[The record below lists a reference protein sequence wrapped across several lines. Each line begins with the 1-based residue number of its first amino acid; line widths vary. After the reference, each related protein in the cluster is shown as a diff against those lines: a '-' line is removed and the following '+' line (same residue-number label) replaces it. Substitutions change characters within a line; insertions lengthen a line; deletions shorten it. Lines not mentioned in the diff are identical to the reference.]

1 MTILNGELKND
12 VLEIVRFLL
21 MMPLLSVAEM
31 VPATGLADSRC
42 RRILDSLHADGFV
55 TSTRAGRLHNVQTRS
70 WLTTQG
76 VMLAVRELG
85 VDIPWQAS
93 ENHIKWL
100 FWRLPMVEIIYRLA
114 PTLLAH
120 PGVIGCGPVYNSP
133 DPDEAPIWFPQDLRL
148 EKLIWR
154 RDPNVHAIAVFK
166 NGAWMPIT
174 YLGLTTTFHQM
185 LDYMDAWMKFLET
198 PAEPGCAPP
207 EPAGWVCIGIDH
219 LAAMHAAEV
228 WANDR
233 VWYKDATL
241 VATADGRVV
250 NSMKPMPFGPP
261 LREPRGP
268 VNLGRPERVKRW
280 VEQDPV
286 MKALNGKR
294 AFRVFMFVA
303 EWYGASQ
310 AQVEREVRDSGGG
323 INSIIA
329 NGCKANLFDRREDG
343 LYLGD
348 AGMLALAHMDRIS
361 HKTVRASFQSL
372 LNEDGRHRSRLR
384 RHDQT
389 VIDIAHQLRHQ
400 VRPGVTLDVY
410 NGFRRLQN
418 HEGLTQI
425 NPDAAVILNW
435 ELGAMPPYRLEAEF
449 EADSLSAATDK
460 LEPHRLLQQNEGD
473 LVTLLMVCANQEME
487 RLFWAAGKG
496 LMMLTTTLEELIASG
511 PAGSPSPWRHFGRP
525 VDLLFMEELRLQQKL
540 RRLSKVLSREH
551 LDAIRDEIRRMLRQA
566 GG

>member
-1 MTILNGELKND
+1 MTILNGKLKND

-31 VPATGLADSRC
+31 VPATRLADSRC
-42 RRILDSLHADGFV
+42 RRILDDLHADGFV

-100 FWRLPMVEIIYRLA
+100 FRRLPMVEIIYRLLT
-114 PTLLAH
+114 TLWAH
-120 PGVIGCGPVYNSP
+120 PGVMGCGPLYNSP
-133 DPDEAPIWFPQDLRL
+133 DPDEPPIWFPQDLRL
-148 EKLIWR
+148 EELIWR
-154 RDPNVHAIAVFK
+154 RDPNVHAIAVFA

-174 YLGLTTTFHQM
+174 GLGLTTTFRQM
-185 LDYMDAWMKFLET
+185 LDYMDAWIKFLET
-198 PAEPGCAPP
+198 PAKPGCAPP
-207 EPAGWVCIGIDH
+207 EPAGWICIGIDH
-219 LAAMHAAEV
+219 LTAMHAAEV

-233 VWYKDATL
+233 VWHKDATL
-241 VATADGRVV
+241 VVTAEGRLV

-261 LREPRGP
+261 PREPRRP

-303 EWYGASQ
+303 EWYGASP

-323 INSIIA
+323 VNSIIA
-329 NGCKANLFDRREDG
+329 NGCKANLFDRREEG

-348 AGMLALAHMDRIS
+348 AGMRALANMDRIS
-361 HKTVRASFQSL
+361 HKTVQASFQSL

-389 VIDIAHQLRHQ
+389 VIDIAHQLRNQ
-400 VRPGVTLDVY
+400 ARPGVTLDVY
-410 NGFRRLQN
+410 NGFRRLEN

-435 ELGAMPPYRLEAEF
+435 NWALCLPTAWRPSSRPTVYRRPLI
-449 EADSLSAATDK
+449 SWNPIGCSNKT
-460 LEPHRLLQQNEGD
+460 R
-473 LVTLLMVCANQEME
+473 VT
-487 RLFWAAGKG
+487 
-496 LMMLTTTLEELIASG
+496 
-511 PAGSPSPWRHFGRP
+511 
-525 VDLLFMEELRLQQKL
+525 
-540 RRLSKVLSREH
+540 
-551 LDAIRDEIRRMLRQA
+551 
-566 GG
+566 